1 MGNWD
6 VALIFVVVRLLSVF
20 LVQTYFVADEYW
32 QCLEVAHK
40 IVFGY
45 GYLTWEWSQQIR
57 GYLHP
62 LLVALVYKILYLFN
76 VDSASALVTKCKEII
91 TMYFN

>member
-1 MGNWD
+1 MGNLD
-6 VALIFVVVRLLSVF
+6 VIVIFLVVRLLSVF

-45 GYLTWEWSQQIR
+45 GYLTWEWTKGIR
-57 GYLHP
+57 SYVHP
-62 LLVALVYKILYLFN
+62 LIVALIYKVLDVFTADYPNL
-76 VDSASALVTKCKEII
+76 LVR
-91 TMYFN
+91 